1 MTAKHLDSG
10 KKIFSQATIYHGI
23 ANVCG
28 WTVRK

>member
-10 KKIFSQATIYHGI
+10 KILSQAMIYHGI

-28 WTVRK
+28 WTVPK

>member
-10 KKIFSQATIYHGI
+10 KILSQATIYHGI

-28 WTVRK
+28 RTVRK